1 MEAARCEALLEV
13 RTGYT
18 YTAAVVGGNAQMR
31 VRFWGVRGSTPT
43 PQKENMGYGGNTSCA
58 EIRTD
63 NNELLIF
70 DGGTG
75 IRLLGKE
82 LEQEFGSEPIRGHIF
97 FSHFHLDHIQGI
109 PFFRPLYNPNN
120 HFTFYFAGRREEN
133 LVMDALAGM
142 MANPYFPIDM
152 SKLPCARE
160 YVDLIEGMFN
170 VGDTRILV
178 LPLNHPQGC
187 VGYRI
192 MQNGKVITYCTDV
205 EHGVEW
211 SDLHVRILA
220 NEADLFIADSQYTP
234 EELPDH
240 VGWGH
245 SSWQQTMDVAK
256 MAGVSQICLFHHD
269 PYHDDAA
276 VDEILQNARK
286 QFPNTFAAREGL
298 EVTI

>member
-1 MEAARCEALLEV
+1 
-13 RTGYT
+13 
-18 YTAAVVGGNAQMR
+18 MR

-43 PQKENMGYGGNTSCA
+43 PQKENMGYGGNTSCT

-63 NNELLIF
+63 SNQILIF

-82 LEQEFGSEPIRGHIF
+82 LEQEFAGKPISAHIF
-97 FSHFHLDHIQGI
+97 FSHFHLDHIQGV
-109 PFFRPLYNPNN
+109 PFFRPLYDPKN
-120 HFTFYFAGRREEN
+120 HFTFYFAGRRDAN

-142 MANPYFPIDM
+142 MANPYFPVDM
-152 SKLPCARE
+152 SKLPCSRE
-160 YVDLIEGMFN
+160 YIDLVEGTFT
-170 VGDTRILV
+170 VADTKILV

-205 EHGVEW
+205 EHGAEW
-211 SDLHVRILA
+211 SDKNIRRLA
-220 NEADLFIADSQYTP
+220 QDADFFIVDSQYTP

-240 VGWGH
+240 NGWGH
-245 SSWQQTMDVAK
+245 SSWKQAIDTGLSVGAK
-256 MAGVSQICLFHHD
+256 QIALYHHD
-269 PYHDDAA
+269 PYHEDAA
-276 VDEILQNARK
+276 VEEILANAK
-286 QFPNTFAAREGL
+286 KCHPNVIAAREGL